1 MAVMHLARAIDPAL
15 TKTKAGTD
23 DLRGERK
30 ELLDRIEGQTKAVSE
45 ITGAG
50 GTALMPL
57 IKIVFEGNNQE
68 VAPAEI
74 VQEAS
79 VVIENGLTGADV
91 LPAENLIINEAKL
104 SDEAAK
110 VQTPKIEFE

>member
-1 MAVMHLARAIDPAL
+1 
-15 TKTKAGTD
+15 
-23 DLRGERK
+23 
-30 ELLDRIEGQTKAVSE
+30 
-45 ITGAG
+45 
-50 GTALMPL
+50 MPL